1 MLTLIFTTNLINI
14 MKKETTAT
22 KAPKTTKRA
31 YTKTNVEEAPKQQ
44 EVVTVEETEEETKE
58 EVEEVEQPVNKYGIP
73 RTGLPKFTERIPDE
87 TLAIALLV
95 KNNAEVKR
103 FTALNILNWLMQK
116 GEISGNHRYVVFKF
130 DKFAVRCNGL
140 TREYTYKEPFFI
152 NALIAAFTCLA
163 HSAEKVIGRFIQ
175 AEGLVLDESAKDDR
189 EAMIEETS
197 KGI

>member
-1 MLTLIFTTNLINI
+1 
-14 MKKETTAT
+14 MKKDSNVVKTTT
-22 KAPKTTKRA
+22 KTKRA
-31 YTKTNVEEAPKQQ
+31 NVKTNVEEAPKQQ
-44 EVVTVEETEEETKE
+44 EIVTVEETEEETKE

-116 GEISGNHRYVVFKF
+116 EEISGNHRYVVFKF

-163 HSAEKVIGRFIQ
+163 HSAEKVIGRFVQ
-175 AEGLVLDESAKDDR
+175 AEGLVLDESAKNDR
-189 EAMIEETS
+189 EAMIEEIS

>member
-1 MLTLIFTTNLINI
+1 

-31 YTKTNVEEAPKQQ
+31 YAKQNVEEAPKQQ
-44 EVVTVEETEEETKE
+44 EVVTVEETEE
-58 EVEEVEQPVNKYGIP
+58 VEEQVEEQPVNKFGIP

-87 TLAIALLV
+87 TLAVALLV

-116 GEISGNHRYVVFKF
+116 GEISGTHRYVVFKF

-163 HSAEKVIGRFIQ
+163 HSAEKVIARFVQ
-175 AEGLVLDESAKDDR
+175 AEGLEIDESDKHDR
-189 EAMIEETS
+189 ELMIEETS

>member
-1 MLTLIFTTNLINI
+1 MLTRIFTTNLINI

-103 FTALNILNWLMQK
+103 FTALNILLTTFEGISSIKSTVSSMNNSSITFT
-116 GEISGNHRYVVFKF
+116 GSNVVENFTVNAFSGSGNNTSGPIHTNISEANNVTVS
-130 DKFAVRCNGL
+130 G
-140 TREYTYKEPFFI
+140 YTVNY
-152 NALIAAFTCLA
+152 L
-163 HSAEKVIGRFIQ
+163 
-175 AEGLVLDESAKDDR
+175 
-189 EAMIEETS
+189 
-197 KGI
+197 

>member
-1 MLTLIFTTNLINI
+1 

-31 YTKTNVEEAPKQQ
+31 YAKQNVEEAPKQQ
-44 EVVTVEETEEETKE
+44 EVVTVEETEETE
-58 EVEEVEQPVNKYGIP
+58 EVEEQVEEQPVNKYSIP

-87 TLAIALLV
+87 TLAVAILV

-163 HSAEKVIGRFIQ
+163 HSAEKVIGRFVQ
-175 AEGLVLDESAKDDR
+175 AEGLVFDESCKN
-189 EAMIEETS
+189 EQNAMIEETS
-197 KGI
+197 KNI

>member
-44 EVVTVEETEEETKE
+44 EVVTVEETEETKE
-58 EVEEVEQPVNKYGIP
+58 EEIEEVEQPVNKFGIP

-163 HSAEKVIGRFIQ
+163 HSAEKVIGRFVQ

>member
-163 HSAEKVIGRFIQ
+163 HSAEKVIGRFVQ

>member
-1 MLTLIFTTNLINI
+1 
-14 MKKETTAT
+14 MKKETTSA

-31 YTKTNVEEAPKQQ
+31 YAKQNVEEAPKQQ
-44 EVVTVEETEEETKE
+44 EVVTVEETEETE
-58 EVEEVEQPVNKYGIP
+58 EIEEQVEEQPVNKHSIP

-140 TREYTYKEPFFI
+140 TREYTYKEQFFI
-152 NALIAAFTCLA
+152 NALVAAFTCLA
-163 HSAEKVIGRFIQ
+163 HSAEKVIGRFVQ
-175 AEGLVLDESAKDDR
+175 AEGLVFDETYKN
-189 EAMIEETS
+189 EQNAMIEETS
-197 KGI
+197 KNI

>member
-1 MLTLIFTTNLINI
+1 

-22 KAPKTTKRA
+22 KAPKTKRVYA
-31 YTKTNVEEAPKQQ
+31 KTETQVEEQKQVVEQVQ
-44 EVVTVEETEEETKE
+44 ETKETEEE
-58 EVEEVEQPVNKYGIP
+58 VEEQVETKGGIP

-152 NALIAAFTCLA
+152 NALIAAFSCLA
-163 HSAEKVIGRFIQ
+163 HSAEKVIGKFIQ
-175 AEGLVLDESAKDDR
+175 AESLMIDESAKDDQN
-189 EAMIEETS
+189 AMIEETS

>member
-1 MLTLIFTTNLINI
+1 

-44 EVVTVEETEEETKE
+44 EVVTVEETETEE
-58 EVEEVEQPVNKYGIP
+58 EVEEQVEEQPVNKFGIP

-116 GEISGNHRYVVFKF
+116 GEISGSHRYVVFKF

-163 HSAEKVIGRFIQ
+163 HSAEKVIGRFVQ